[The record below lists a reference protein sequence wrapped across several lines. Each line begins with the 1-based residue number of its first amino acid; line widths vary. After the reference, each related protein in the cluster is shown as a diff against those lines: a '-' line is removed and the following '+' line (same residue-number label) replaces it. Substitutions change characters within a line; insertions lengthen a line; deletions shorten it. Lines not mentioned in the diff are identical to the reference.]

1 MSIKRVIVTG
11 AGFSVPANLPVQN
24 RILDLMKKKPT
35 PSFMDDVTPNSIKFM
50 NAYIRVGLYL
60 LDKYT
65 ANSHNELIE
74 QYNEIQ
80 KKSLQ
85 NEFIE
90 NLYNDFANNKI
101 EVGKE
106 AIDFLRNQSFDNDK
120 KYQELNL
127 LVENV
132 RNAIVYEN
140 IDVNLEDV
148 FTSFD
153 KSLEEKEFLNE
164 YSYSKMDVIRLSL
177 TRLFVYYFD
186 REVHNHDFQTEDYLN
201 FIKYIKT
208 RRSSEPLSIITTNW
222 DTLLEEYFSKNTID
236 YNLCLNEK
244 YYITD
249 DEGFGNEKT
258 SRVVNLIKIHGS
270 INWFRCLKC
279 NSLCIFKKKK
289 IAELLFNDDRV
300 ETCLKCNSHGDEE
313 TEILQP
319 ELVTPTM
326 IKSIDHQL
334 YKNLWNAAAT
344 ELRNADEIIFIGY
357 SLPIADYEFRYLLQ
371 KSIPKEAVI
380 TVVLHNSDKPIEG
393 KDNNHLPEKRYR
405 DLFPKNLIKFNYSGF
420 KEFFCE
426 SKKDKR

>member
-11 AGFSVPANLPVQN
+11 AGFSVPAHLPVQN
-24 RILDLMKKKPT
+24 RILDLMKEKPSH
-35 PSFMDDVTPNSIKFM
+35 SFMEDVTPNSFKFM

-60 LDKYT
+60 LDKY
-65 ANSHNELIE
+65 ANDSHKELVE

-80 KKSLQ
+80 KKALK

-101 EVGKE
+101 EVGKK

-132 RNAIVYEN
+132 RNALVDEN
-140 IDVNLEDV
+140 VDVNLEDV

-186 REVHNHDFQTEDYLN
+186 KEVHSHDFKTEDYIN
-201 FIKYIKT
+201 FIKYIKS
-208 RRSSEPLSIITTNW
+208 RRSSEPLTIVTTNW
-222 DTLLEEYFSKNTID
+222 DTLLEEYFRKNSID

-249 DEGFGNEKT
+249 DESNSNEKKP
-258 SRVVNLIKIHGS
+258 RNVNLIKIHGS
-270 INWFRCLKC
+270 TNWLSCLKC
-279 NSLCIFKKKK
+279 NSLCIFKKTK
-289 IAELLFNDDRV
+289 IAELLFDDDRV
-300 ETCLKCNSHGDEE
+300 ETCLRCCSHGDEE

-326 IKSIDHQL
+326 IKSINHQL

-344 ELRNADEIIFIGY
+344 ELRNADEVIFIGY
-357 SLPIADYEFRYLLQ
+357 SLPVADYEFRYLLQ
-371 KSIPKEAVI
+371 KSISKDADI
-380 TVVLHNSDKPIEG
+380 KVVLHNSDKPIPE
-393 KDNNHLPEKRYR
+393 KNNYHLPEKRYR
-405 DLFPKNLIKFNYSGF
+405 DLFPKNDIEFDYSGF
-420 KEFFCE
+420 KEFFT
-426 SKKDKR
+426 